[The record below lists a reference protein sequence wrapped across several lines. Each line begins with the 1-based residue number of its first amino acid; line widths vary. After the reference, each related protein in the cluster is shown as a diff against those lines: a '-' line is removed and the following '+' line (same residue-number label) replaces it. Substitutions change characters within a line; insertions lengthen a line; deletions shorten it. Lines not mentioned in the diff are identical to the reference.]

1 MYRRKRKRG
10 FTDKLYIYNVVFVTA
25 VVIISF
31 IAVFLSGKLNLDTSA
46 ISVIVPSAYGE
57 LAVHTGFIIWKAKN
71 ENARK
76 YRDVNVD
83 DENGGVG

>member
-1 MYRRKRKRG
+1 MYRRKRRRG
-10 FTDKLYIYNVVFVTA
+10 FTDKLYLYNVVFVTA

-31 IAVFLSGKLNLDTSA
+31 VAVFLSGKLSLDTSA

-57 LAVHTGFIIWKAKN
+57 LAVHTGFVIWKAKN

-76 YRDVNVD
+76 YRNVNTE
-83 DENGGVG
+83 DENGGIG

>member
-1 MYRRKRKRG
+1 MSRKKRKRG
-10 FTDKLYIYNVVFVTA
+10 FTDRLYIYNVVFVTT

-31 IAVFLSGKLNLDTSA
+31 IAVFLSGKLMLDTSA

-57 LAVHTGFIIWKAKN
+57 LAVHTGFIIWKAKC

-76 YRDVNVD
+76 YKDINID
-83 DENGGVG
+83 DNIGGLG